1 MKGKN
6 SFTILLGI
14 LALTTACRQNNKH
27 DVDPH
32 FSFVPESKS
41 QIDFENHLPE
51 ESDFNIINYL
61 YYYNGGGVAIGDIN
75 NDGLED
81 LYFAS
86 NLEENRLYLNKGNL
100 RFEDITESAQVAGAG
115 DWTTGVSIMDINA
128 DGFLDIYVCYLG
140 GYKGKKGKNELYINN
155 GPSTNSGLVTFTESA
170 AEYGLDFE
178 TFSTQ
183 AAFFDYDNDGDL
195 DMYLLN
201 HGLHTHNSYAVRE
214 RIIHAKDKKA
224 GDRLLENKMEHGQ
237 IKFVDVTEE
246 SKIYSNPISFGLG
259 VRCLDVNNDGWS
271 DIYVSNDFHE
281 NDYLYINNGDG
292 TFTDR
297 LNEMVAHTSK
307 YSMGVDAGDINND
320 GLIDIMTLDMLPKN
334 PKVLQKSMA
343 EDNYLVRELILG
355 NGYANQLARNNLQL
369 NQNGHFSEI
378 APFAGIEAT
387 DWSWAPLMADYDN
400 DGLKDIYITN
410 GIYRRP
416 NNLDYLNYTS
426 NTAIQAVMDSEI
438 EAVTKKLVSLMP
450 QDPVSNVAFKNRGG
464 QRFEDATQLWGL
476 EALSHSNGAA
486 YADLDNDGDLELV
499 VNNINQK
506 AYIIEN
512 HANEKLPDNNHLK
525 IRLHGKGGNTKGVG
539 TKVFLEFD
547 DGTLYHEQNPVRGFM
562 SSVGYEIHF
571 GLGYG
576 KHANSLRVVWP
587 GGAYERIDNPPFN
600 QTLDVYQKNAH
611 GEYYKDAKPSDT
623 TLYFTAS
630 SVGFPYVHKENVFH
644 DQYVDFLVPK
654 NVSREG
660 PAIAVADANGDGLQ
674 DFYVTAASGHAGK
687 LFIQSPKGGFEQQA
701 QLSFGNARESEEVDA
716 VFFDADNDGDMDL
729 YVVTAGNE
737 KKPDDYECY
746 DNFYLNTGTGQYRSS
761 TNFKGAP
768 GQNSTVVAEDYDK
781 DGNVDLFVGGRV
793 LVGNYGPSPKSY
805 LYRNNGRANF
815 EEVVLE
821 DLNKMGMVTDA
832 IWVDVNGDGWKE
844 LVVVGEWMPVTVFDN
859 NNGILK
865 KRMDTP
871 GLEHSTGWW
880 NTIMAEDF
888 DNDGDMDLVVGNL
901 GQNTKLE
908 ASAEKP
914 LRLYVKDFD
923 QNGRQDAVIT
933 HYVGDAEYA
942 LAEKDLLD
950 KQMPMLKKKFP
961 SYKSFSGATIHDMFT
976 EEGIEGA
983 KILETAELASMYIE
997 NLGNGQFKMRPL
1009 PKEANI
1015 SSVMGMAAV
1024 DINRDGYQD
1033 LIAGGNFY
1041 HLNPPLGRQDASM
1054 GFVGINDGNGNFVP
1068 QGHLTTGLLL
1078 KGQTRDL
1085 QWIATASGE
1094 KLLLVARNN
1103 GSMGVFQLKKWE
1115 AAVEMP

>member
-1 MKGKN
+1 MKGKS

-14 LALTTACRQNNKH
+14 LALVFACRQNNG
-27 DVDPH
+27 DDIDSL
-32 FSFVPESKS
+32 FSFVPEFKS
-41 QIDFENHLPE
+41 NIDFENRLPE

-100 RFEDITESAQVAGAG
+100 RFEDITESAQVAGTG
-115 DWTTGVSIMDINA
+115 DWTTGVSMVDINA

-140 GYKGKKGKNELYINN
+140 EYKGKKGKNELYINN
-155 GPSTNSGLVTFTESA
+155 GPSTNSGQVTFTESA

-201 HGLHTHNSYAVRE
+201 HGLHTLNSYAVRE
-214 RIIHAKDKKA
+214 RIMHIKDEKV
-224 GDRLLENKMEHGQ
+224 GDRLLENTLENGQ
-237 IKFVDVTEE
+237 IKFVDVTKE

-259 VRCLDVNNDGWS
+259 VQCLDVNNDGWS

-297 LNEMVAHTSK
+297 LNEMVSHTSK

-320 GLIDIMTLDMLPKN
+320 GLIDIMTLDMLPKD

-400 DGLKDIYITN
+400 DGLMDIYITN

-426 NTAIQAVMDSEI
+426 NTAIQAVMDAEI
-438 EAVTKKLVSLMP
+438 EAVNKKLVSLMP
-450 QDPVSNVAFKNRGG
+450 QDPVSNVAFKNMEG
-464 QRFEDATQLWGL
+464 QRFDDAPQSWGL

-512 HANEKLPDNNHLK
+512 HANEKLPNNNHLK
-525 IRLHGKGGNTKGVG
+525 IRLHGEGGNTQGVG
-539 TKVFLEFD
+539 AKMFLEFD

-576 KHANSLRVVWP
+576 KDVNSLTIVWP
-587 GGAYERIDNPPFN
+587 GGAYEKIDNPLFSHS
-600 QTLDVYQKNAH
+600 LDVYQKNAR
-611 GEYYKDAKPSDT
+611 GDYYKDTKPLDN
-623 TLYFTAS
+623 TLYFAAS
-630 SVGFPYVHKENVFH
+630 SVGFPHVHNENVFH
-644 DQYVDFLVPK
+644 DQYVDFLTPK
-654 NVSREG
+654 NISKEG
-660 PAIAVADANGDGLQ
+660 PAIAVADVNGDGLE
-674 DFYVTAASGHAGK
+674 DFYVTAASGHVGQ
-687 LFIQSPKGGFEQQA
+687 LYLQSQKGGFKEQA
-701 QLSFGNARESEEVDA
+701 QLAFDNTKESEGVDA

-737 KKPDDYECY
+737 KKPKDECY
-746 DNFYLNTGTGQYRSS
+746 DNFYLNTGAGRYRLS
-761 TNFKGAP
+761 TSFRGAA
-768 GQNSTVVAEDYDK
+768 GQNSTVATADYDK
-781 DGNVDLFVGGRV
+781 DGDVDLFVGGRV
-793 LVGNYGPSPKSY
+793 QVGNYGLTPKSY
-805 LYRNNGRANF
+805 LYHNDGRANF

-821 DLNKMGMVTDA
+821 DLNQMGMVTDA
-832 IWVDVNGDGWKE
+832 IWIDLNGDGWKE

-865 KRMDTP
+865 KRMDAR

-923 QNGRQDAVIT
+923 QNGRQDAVVT
-933 HYVGDAEYA
+933 HYVGDAEYV
-942 LAEKDLLD
+942 LAEKNVLD
-950 KQMPMLKKKFP
+950 KQMPILEKKFP
-961 SYKSFSGATIHDMFT
+961 SYKSFSGTTIHDMFHK
-976 EEGIEGA
+976 EGMEGA
-983 KILETAELASMYIE
+983 SILGAANLASVYIE
-997 NLGNGQFKMRPL
+997 NLGNGQFEMKAL

-1015 SSVMGMAAV
+1015 SSVMAMTTA
-1024 DINRDGYQD
+1024 DINGDSYQD

-1041 HLNPPLGRQDASM
+1041 HLNPPLGRQDAST
-1054 GFVGINDGNGNFVP
+1054 GFVGVNDGNGNFVP
-1068 QGHLTTGLLL
+1068 QGHLVTGLLL

-1094 KLLLVARNN
+1094 RLLLAARNN
-1103 GSMGVFQLKKWE
+1103 ESMGVFQLKKQE
-1115 AAVEMP
+1115 TAIEMP